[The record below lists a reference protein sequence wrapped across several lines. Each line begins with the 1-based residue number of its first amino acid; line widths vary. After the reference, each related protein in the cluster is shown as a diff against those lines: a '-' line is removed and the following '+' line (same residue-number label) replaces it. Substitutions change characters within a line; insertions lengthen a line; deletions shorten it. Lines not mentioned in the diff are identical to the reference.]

1 MTAGA
6 ERETKPLHEYATLT
20 AVFTGVL
27 GGFLLLGS
35 RRLPERVGWSDVA
48 RVGLASYKIGRLVAR
63 ERVTKFVRAPVTQ
76 DEEATEPE
84 PRGWRRALGE
94 LVTCPHCVGLWT
106 AAGFSY
112 GIVLFPR
119 QTRFVT
125 TVLGAQALS
134 DFLNSGFVRLKGE

>member
-1 MTAGA
+1 VTAGA
-6 ERETKPLHEYATLT
+6 EPETKPLHEYATLT

-27 GGFLLLGS
+27 GGFLLVAG

-48 RVGLASYKIGRLVAR
+48 RVGLASYKVGRLVAR

-125 TVLGAQALS
+125 AIFGAQAIA
-134 DFLNSGFVRLKGE
+134 DFLNSAYVKTRD

>member
-1 MTAGA
+1 MTVGD
-6 ERETKPLHEYATLT
+6 EQETKPLHEYATLT

-27 GGFLLLGS
+27 GGFLVLAG
-35 RRLPERVGWSDVA
+35 RRLPERVPWSDVA
-48 RVGLASYKIGRLVAR
+48 RVGLASYKVGRLVAK

-84 PRGWRRALGE
+84 PTGWGRALGE

-112 GIVLFPR
+112 GLVLFPR

-125 TVLGAQALS
+125 SVFGAQAIA
-134 DFLNSGFVRLKGE
+134 DFLNNAYVKTRD